1 MVLYRWTHNGG
12 DNLTT
17 GFLMISQH
25 FSSYGEGISKE
36 LEDFDVCVYGLKGLT
51 AVQLSEDEDAR
62 LIAHVVFKHDQ
73 ELGSFL
79 DDRRPFDLLPI
90 MRRRTS
96 WSCEWLLS

>member
-1 MVLYRWTHNGG
+1 MELYRWTENGN
-12 DNLTT
+12 DYLTT

-25 FSSYGEGISKE
+25 FSSYGEGISRE

-51 AVQLSEDEDAR
+51 AGQLSEDKDAR

-73 ELGSFL
+73 ELGSVL
-79 DDRRPFDLLPI
+79 DGRRPFNLLLLI
-90 MRRRTS
+90 CRRMS